1 MDDAQRDV
9 VALLSDPSSY
19 PPGAGPVDTIET
31 HASIV
36 FLAGPR
42 AYKLKRAVKYAYLDF
57 SSPALRHAACT
68 AELKLNR
75 RTAPELYLEVRAISR
90 GPDGAMFWGRPEED
104 PGGDPL
110 DFVVVMQRFDQRDL
124 LENVAREGGLSPS
137 LLYGLTAHIAAF
149 HEKAERRP
157 DRGGA
162 AVMAGLVQTNIGVLR
177 NSRSAG
183 FAAAQL
189 DRLESALRSEVARLG
204 RLLDGRRRAGRVR
217 RCHGDLHLRNIC
229 LVDGRPLLF
238 DCVEFSEELASIDVL
253 YDLAFL
259 LMDLGH
265 REHCDL
271 ANLVLN
277 RYLDL
282 TEEDDGLA
290 LLPLFLSMRAII
302 RAHVTATMAEHGWG
316 PGDPV
321 SAIADARRYLDEAE
335 AALLPLPAR
344 LVAVGGL
351 SGSGKSALAAGLAST
366 LGRRPGARVLRS
378 DVLRKLRFGA
388 EPESPLPPEAYS
400 AEVTAQVYQDLCT
413 RAAAALRA
421 GYSAV
426 IDAVALGEAER
437 HSFAAV
443 AAAAGVPFTGLWL
456 DAPAATMRAR
466 IAARRDDASDAS
478 PEVLAHQLSKDPG
491 TLEWIRID
499 AGGDPGCDARRTARR
514 AICIDA
520 LIPAASLCRRYCRV
534 YLTTRRARGSQEPG
548 CTT

>member
-1 MDDAQRDV
+1 MDDAQRDI
-9 VALLSDPSSY
+9 VAFLSDPSSY
-19 PPGAGPVDTIET
+19 SLGAGPVDIIET

-36 FLAGPR
+36 FLAGRR
-42 AYKLKRAVKYAYLDF
+42 AYKLKRAVKYPYLDF
-57 SSPALRHAACT
+57 STAARRRAACT

-75 RTAPELYLEVRAISR
+75 RTAPQLYLEVRAIGR
-90 GPDGAMFWGRPEED
+90 RVDGSVVWGRPGGDRQGDPRGD
-104 PGGDPL
+104 PGGPL
-110 DFVVVMQRFDQRDL
+110 DFVVVMQRFDQPDL
-124 LENVAREGGLSPS
+124 LDNVASAGGLSVPLCHALS
-137 LLYGLTAHIAAF
+137 AHIAAF
-149 HEKAERRP
+149 HEKAEQCL
-157 DRGGA
+157 DRGGNSA
-162 AVMAGLVQTNIGVLR
+162 MAELVHTNIGCLR
-177 NSRSAG
+177 DCRSAG
-183 FAAAQL
+183 FAAARI
-189 DRLESALRSEVARLG
+189 DRIESGLRNELARVG
-204 RLLDGRRRAGRVR
+204 PLLDERREAGKVR

-259 LMDLGH
+259 LMDLDHRGH
-265 REHCDL
+265 RGL

-282 TEEDDGLA
+282 TGEDDGLA
-290 LLPLFLSMRAII
+290 LLPLFLSLRAVI

-316 PGDPV
+316 SGDPA
-321 SAIADARRYLDEAE
+321 SAFAEARRYVDEAG

-351 SGSGKSALAAGLAST
+351 SGSGKSALAARLAT
-366 LGRRPGARVLRS
+366 ELGRRSGGRVLRS

-388 EPESPLPPEAYS
+388 EPESPLPPNAYT
-400 AEVTAQVYQDLCT
+400 AEVTTQVYGDLCT

-437 HSFAAV
+437 QSFAAI

-456 DAPAATMRAR
+456 DAPAETMRAR
-466 IAARRDDASDAS
+466 IAGRRGDASDAS
-478 PEVLAHQLSKDPG
+478 PEILDRQLTHDPG

-499 AGGDPGCDARRTARR
+499 AGGDPDATLAAAHR
-514 AICIDA
+514 AMMH
-520 LIPAASLCRRYCRV
+520 
-534 YLTTRRARGSQEPG
+534 
-548 CTT
+548 